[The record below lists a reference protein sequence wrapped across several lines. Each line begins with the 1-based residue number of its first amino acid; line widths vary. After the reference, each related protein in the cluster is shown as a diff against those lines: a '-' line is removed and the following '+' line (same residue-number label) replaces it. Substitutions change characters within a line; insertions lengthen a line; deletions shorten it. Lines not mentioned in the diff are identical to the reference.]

1 MRVPSLLSAILIL
14 LQIHLFPH
22 RSNGPLKPLDNVMLP
37 GLDGELEHL
46 AVDVQGQRI
55 FLAAT
60 SKNTIEIYTA
70 QGLKHLATISG
81 LKQPQDV
88 VFVPE
93 TGNLLVTNAADG
105 SLRTYDGK
113 TLKLL
118 DSKLLGGDAQ
128 RLAIGSGGKTAYVGW
143 GVGTLAVFNMQTG
156 QRSDIKLKSPAE
168 AFQLDSTGNRIFVNL
183 PGTDEIS
190 EIDRRG
196 QMVYASWPVHPYHE
210 NGPMALDEANRRIF
224 VVCRRP
230 AKLLVLNMDDAAVM
244 ASITTVGD
252 AADVFYDKERKRVY
266 VIGGEG
272 HVDVF
277 KQKGPDEYS
286 VVSHTET
293 LPGARTGLFVPEWN
307 RIYVVARNRPPYDP
321 AEMLSFSLEDSH

>member
-1 MRVPSLLSAILIL
+1 MRATFLFSTFLIL
-14 LQIHLFPH
+14 LQIHIFPH

-37 GLDGELEHL
+37 GLEGELEHM
-46 AVDVQGQRI
+46 AVDVKGERI

-60 SKNTIEIYTA
+60 TKNTIEVYTA
-70 QGLKHLATISG
+70 QKLKHIATITG
-81 LKQPQDV
+81 LRQPQDLI
-88 VFVPE
+88 FVPE

-118 DSKLLGGDAQ
+118 DSKFVSGDAQ
-128 RLAIGSGGKTAYVGW
+128 RLAVSGGGKTAYVGW
-143 GVGTLAVFNMQTG
+143 GVGTLAVFDMQTG
-156 QRSDIKLKSPAE
+156 RHSDIKLKSPAE
-168 AFQLDSTGNRIFVNL
+168 SFQVGSAGNRIFVNL

-190 EIDRRG
+190 EIDRRSLI
-196 QMVYASWPVHPYHE
+196 VYASWPVHPFHE

-244 ASITTVGD
+244 ASLPTVGD
-252 AADVFYDKERKRVY
+252 AADVFYDRERKRIY

-272 HVDVF
+272 MVDVI

-286 VVSHTET
+286 TVSHTET

-307 RIYVVARNRPPYDP
+307 RIYVVARNRPPFDP
-321 AEMLSFSLEDSH
+321 AEMLSFNIEDAR